1 MHILKSKKFIIYK
14 YHMSLYHIFSL
25 IKIGVALLILLS
37 LYFTINPYEDPLI
50 ALSGWIIWFFLL
62 AWGLSF
68 FIFWGRNIYIYP
80 TQKSQ
85 DYDIITN
92 SYKLSLL
99 FGIYILFNLIFLL
112 QSKRTVLWWIVLLI
126 AFILIQWIL
135 LPKWKQDNIQ

>member
-1 MHILKSKKFIIYK
+1 
-14 YHMSLYHIFSL
+14 MSLYHTFSF
-25 IKIGVALLILLS
+25 IKIGVALTILWS

-50 ALSGWIIWFFLL
+50 ALSWWIIGFFLL

-68 FIFWGRNIYIYP
+68 FIFWWRNTYITKKP
-80 TQKSQ
+80 DSNT
-85 DYDIITN
+85 IITN

-135 LPKWKQDNIQ
+135 LPNTTDKKEKEH